1 MNMNPFLL
9 TDFYK
14 LTHILQYRKEL
25 RQLTSYLTPRGSR
38 LKGVDKVV
46 FFGLSAYVHSYIVEN
61 FRENFFR
68 RNFEYCECEIREV
81 LELGL
86 GYSDEMIDRTINA
99 FRALHELQYL
109 PVEIN
114 AVAEGTLVPMGVP
127 CLEIKS
133 TDPQFFWVGQ
143 ALEAS
148 LSAAIW
154 HPMVSAT
161 IAREYR
167 KIARGAFSATVE
179 NGIDERTAMCDF
191 SMRGQESN
199 ESAVNAS
206 VAWLTSMW
214 NSSTVAARKHIKD
227 VYGIAKSPV
236 NPVTKEHR
244 PQFTWGVRDKMK
256 NTIVRGLTST
266 EHSVMTSH
274 ACLDGGDEVPTFKY
288 LFDLYKDVSFAA
300 VCDSYDFWN
309 VLTNILPNNFMKE
322 IDERGKRGVFIGVR
336 HDSAEPVDALCGTVP
351 ILRANVVKRIP
362 KEMLEDGT
370 KLECMTLTFTEEEA
384 NNLWEQ
390 GFREGN
396 LVAVMCD
403 GEEYLVRIRAVE
415 HLRSIDET
423 VDKDCPMMWASGVL
437 QNRSRTWEEK
447 GMVETMY
454 EIFGGFVNSKGY
466 KVLNP
471 GIKAVYGDSI
481 TITRAKKIYAR
492 LAIKG
497 FAANNVSLGVGS
509 FSFQTLEN
517 EDGTLSP
524 FTRDTFSVAIKCTH
538 SKYITRE
545 WYDEGYEGDIMHCS
559 VEEAERHVFKDPK
572 DFSGKKSQKG
582 LCRIFFNED
591 GELTYEDELYEA
603 DLVGKNSALVP
614 YFKNGQEFKQNFETI
629 RETIDENL

>member
-1 MNMNPFLL
+1 MKMNPFLL

-14 LTHILQYRKEL
+14 LTHILQYRPEL
-25 RQLTSYLTPRGSR
+25 RELVSYLTPRGSR
-38 LKGVDKVV
+38 LKGVNKVV

-61 FRENFFR
+61 FRENFFT

-86 GYSDEMIDRTINA
+86 GYTDEMIDKTIEH
-99 FRALHELQYL
+99 FKALHDLQYL

-114 AVAEGTLVPMGVP
+114 AVPEGTLVPMGVP
-127 CLEIKS
+127 CVEIKS
-133 TDPQFFWVGQ
+133 TNPEFFWVGQ

-167 KIARGAFSATVE
+167 KIARGAFFATVE

-227 VYGIAKSPV
+227 VYGVEKSPV
-236 NPVTKEHR
+236 TPVTKQWKT
-244 PQFTWGVRDKMK
+244 QFTYGVRDKMK
-256 NTIVRGLTST
+256 DTIVRGLTST

-274 ACLDGGDEVPTFKY
+274 ACLDGGDEIPTFKY
-288 LFDLYKDVSFAA
+288 LFDLYKNVSFAA

-309 VLTNILPNNFMKE
+309 VLTNILPNNFMEE
-322 IDERGKRGVFIGVR
+322 INERGKRGVFIGVR

-351 ILRANVVKRIP
+351 ILHADAVKRIP
-362 KEMLEDGT
+362 KDMLEGGT

-415 HLRSIDET
+415 HLSGIDET
-423 VDKDCPMMWASGVL
+423 VDKDCPTMWASGVL

-447 GMVETMY
+447 GMVESMY
-454 EIFGGFVNSKGY
+454 ELFGGSVNSKGF

-481 TITRAKKIYAR
+481 TITRAKRIYKR
-492 LAIKG
+492 LEIKG
-497 FAANNVSLGVGS
+497 YAANNVSLGVGS
-509 FSFQTLEN
+509 FSFQALEN
-517 EDGTLSP
+517 EDGSLSP
-524 FTRDTFSVAIKCTH
+524 FTRDTFSIACKTTH
-538 SKYITRE
+538 SKYA
-545 WYDEGYEGDIMHCS
+545 DEYGTIC
-559 VEEAERHVFKDPK
+559 ERWVYKNPAN
-572 DFSGKKSQKG
+572 FSQKKSQRG
-582 LCRIFFNED
+582 FCRIFFDEN
-591 GELTYEDELYEA
+591 GNLTYEDELYERH
-603 DLVGKNSALVP
+603 LVGKNSALVP
-614 YFKNGQEFKQNFETI
+614 YFKDGKEYKQNFNAI

>member
-1 MNMNPFLL
+1 MNPFLL

-14 LTHILQYRKEL
+14 LTHILQYRPEL
-25 RQLTSYLTPRGSR
+25 RELTSYLTPRGSR
-38 LKGVDKVV
+38 IKGIDKVV
-46 FFGLSAYVHSYIVEN
+46 FFGLSAYVHSYVVKN
-61 FRENFFR
+61 FNDNFFN
-68 RNFEYCECEIREV
+68 RNFEYCKCEIREV

-86 GYSDEMIDRTINA
+86 GYSDDMIDKTIEH
-99 FRALHELQYL
+99 FKALHELGYL

-133 TDPQFFWVGQ
+133 TNPQFFWVGQ

-167 KIARGAFSATVE
+167 KIARGAFFATVE

-206 VAWLTSMW
+206 VAWLTCMW

-227 VYGIAKSPV
+227 VY
-236 NPVTKEHR
+236 TKLS
-244 PQFTWGVRDKMK
+244 TRDKMT
-256 NTIVRGLTST
+256 NGVIRGLTST

-274 ACLDGGDEVPTFKY
+274 ACLDGGDEIPTFKY
-288 LFDLYKDVSFAA
+288 LFDLYKNVSFAA

-309 VLTNILPNNFMKE
+309 VLTNILPNNFKDV
-322 IDERGKRGVFIGVR
+322 IDERGKRGLFIGVR

-351 ILRANVVKRIP
+351 VINENSNVK
-362 KEMLEDGT
+362 
-370 KLECMTLTFTEEEA
+370 
-384 NNLWEQ
+384 
-390 GFREGN
+390 
-396 LVAVMCD
+396 
-403 GEEYLVRIRAVE
+403 
-415 HLRSIDET
+415 IDELPDT
-423 VDKDCPMMWASGVL
+423 LIEGETMYCIKIPVDDAKRLNKTMSKDGIFDYNGQVYQIMHFYGERPLFNFHATDRDGRALKTWATDEKNNPIGWAIVRNL
-437 QNRSRTWEEK
+437 NRPRTWEEK

-454 EIFGGFVNSKGY
+454 EIFGGSVNSKGY

-481 TITRAKKIYAR
+481 TITRAKKIYER
-492 LAIKG
+492 LAAKG

-509 FSFQTLEN
+509 FSFQALEN

-538 SKYITRE
+538 SKYK
-545 WYDEGYEGDIMHCS
+545 DEYGTVC
-559 VEEAERHVFKDPK
+559 ERHVFKDPK

-603 DLVGKNSALVP
+603 DLVGKNSAFVP
-614 YFKNGQEFKQNFETI
+614 YFKDGKMTKYSFESI
-629 RETIDENL
+629 RKTIDEGLYHEFIQS

>member
-1 MNMNPFLL
+1 MNPFLL

-14 LTHILQYRKEL
+14 LTHILQYRPEL
-25 RQLTSYLTPRGSR
+25 RELTSYLTPRGSR

-46 FFGLSAYVHSYIVEN
+46 FFGLSAYVHSYVVEN
-61 FRENFFR
+61 FNKNFFN
-68 RNFEYCECEIREV
+68 RNFEDCASEIREV

-86 GYSDEMIDRTINA
+86 GYSDEMIDKTINA
-99 FRALHELQYL
+99 FHALHNCHYL
-109 PVEIN
+109 PVEIK

-127 CLEIKS
+127 CIEIKS

-214 NSSTVAARKHIKD
+214 NSSTVAARKHIQN
-227 VYGIAKSPV
+227 VYGKCDG
-236 NPVTKEHR
+236 N
-244 PQFTWGVRDKMK
+244 
-256 NTIVRGLTST
+256 VRGLTST

-274 ACLDGGDEVPTFKY
+274 ACLDGGDEIPTFKY
-288 LFDLYKDVSFAA
+288 LFNLYKNVSFAA
-300 VCDSYDFWN
+300 VCDSYDFWK

-351 ILRANVVKRIP
+351 AMNPNNVLGVKEVPSSMVDGDEKLFAISITIE
-362 KEMLEDGT
+362 EMERLN
-370 KLECMTLTFTEEEA
+370 KLGITDLVSIKQFSKWGCKYFNNGEVVFRL
-384 NNLWEQ
+384 NNLNGR
-390 GFREGN
+390 GFNRHVTDEGN
-396 LVAVMCD
+396 EIGWAVATC
-403 GEEYLVRIRAVE
+403 L
-415 HLRSIDET
+415 
-423 VDKDCPMMWASGVL
+423 
-437 QNRSRTWEEK
+437 NRPRTYEEK

-454 EIFGGFVNSKGY
+454 EIFGGSVNSKGY

-492 LAIKG
+492 LAAKG

-509 FSFQTLEN
+509 FSFQALEN

-545 WYDEGYEGDIMHCS
+545 WYDEGYEGDIWHCN

-603 DLVGKNSALVP
+603 DLVGKNSALVT
-614 YFKNGQEFKQNFETI
+614 YFKNGQEFKQNFESI

>member
-1 MNMNPFLL
+1 MFMNPFLL

-14 LTHILQYRKEL
+14 LTHILQYRPEL
-25 RQLTSYLTPRGSR
+25 RELTSYLTPRGSR

-46 FFGLSAYVHSYIVEN
+46 FFGLSAYVHSYVVEN
-61 FRENFFR
+61 FNKNFFNR
-68 RNFEYCECEIREV
+68 KFEDCECDIREV
-81 LELGL
+81 LQLGL

-99 FRALHELQYL
+99 FRALHQCHYL
-109 PVEIN
+109 PVEIK

-167 KIARGAFSATVE
+167 KIAREAFAKTVE

-214 NSSTVAARKHIKD
+214 NSSTVAARKHIQN
-227 VYGIAKSPV
+227 VYGKCDG
-236 NPVTKEHR
+236 N
-244 PQFTWGVRDKMK
+244 
-256 NTIVRGLTST
+256 VRGLTST

-274 ACLDGGDEVPTFKY
+274 ACLDGGDEYYTFKY
-288 LFDLYKDVSFAA
+288 LFNLYKNVSFAA

-309 VLTNILPNNFMKE
+309 VLTNILPNYFMYD
-322 IDERGKRGVFIGVR
+322 IDERGKRGLFIGVR
-336 HDSAEPVDALCGTVP
+336 HDSAEPVDALCGLP
-351 ILRANVVKRIP
+351 LI
-362 KEMLEDGT
+362 
-370 KLECMTLTFTEEEA
+370 TEEYYKKMVSWVEWDSS
-384 NNLWEQ
+384 LYKKY
-390 GFREGN
+390 F
-396 LVAVMCD
+396 VVCD
-403 GEEYLVRIRAVE
+403 NGTDYI
-415 HLRSIDET
+415 
-423 VDKDCPMMWASGVL
+423 ASWDAEK
-437 QNRSRTWEEK
+437 NAWTTESRPRTWEEK

-454 EIFGGFVNSKGY
+454 EIFGGTVNSKGF

-492 LAIKG
+492 LAAKG

-509 FSFQTLEN
+509 FSFQALEN

-524 FTRDTFSVAIKCTH
+524 FTRDTFSIACKTTH
-538 SKYITRE
+538 SKYIARQ
-545 WYDEGYEGDIMHCS
+545 WYDEGYEGDIWHCN
-559 VEEAERHVFKDPK
+559 VEEAERFVYKDPAN
-572 DFSGKKSQKG
+572 FSGKKSQKG

-603 DLVGKNSALVP
+603 DLVGKNSALVT
-614 YFKNGQEFKQNFETI
+614 YFKDGQEFKQNFETI

>member
-14 LTHILQYRKEL
+14 LTHILQYRTEL
-25 RQLTSYLTPRGSR
+25 RELTSYLTPRGSR
-38 LKGVDKVV
+38 LKGIDKVV
-46 FFGLSAYVHSYIVEN
+46 FFGLSAYVHSYVVDN
-61 FRENFFR
+61 FNKNFFN

-86 GYSDEMIDRTINA
+86 GYSDEMVNKTLVEIKS
-99 FRALHELQYL
+99 LHNLGYL
-109 PVEIN
+109 PVEIR

-133 TDPQFFWVGQ
+133 TNPQFFWVGQ

-167 KIARGAFSATVE
+167 KIARGAFFATVE

-227 VYGIAKSPV
+227 TYTNCS
-236 NPVTKEHR
+236 T
-244 PQFTWGVRDKMK
+244 RDKMT
-256 NTIVRGLTST
+256 NGIIRGLTST

-274 ACLDGGDEVPTFKY
+274 ACLDGGDEYHTFKY
-288 LFDLYKDVSFAA
+288 LFKLYKNVSFAA

-309 VLTNILPNNFMKE
+309 VLTNILPNYFMYD
-322 IDERGKRGVFIGVR
+322 IDERGKRGLFLGVR

-351 ILRANVVKRIP
+351 VIHEKDVLSFDELPDTMVEGSDNLYNIVIPDKIGSFLNEIVGKNNGLFEYKGIVYQIMALDNDRFFKQMNCDPYGGNKVLRWA
-362 KEMLEDGT
+362 
-370 KLECMTLTFTEEEA
+370 
-384 NNLWEQ
+384 
-390 GFREGN
+390 
-396 LVAVMCD
+396 
-403 GEEYLVRIRAVE
+403 LVR
-415 HLRSIDET
+415 SF
-423 VDKDCPMMWASGVL
+423 
-437 QNRSRTWEEK
+437 NRTRTYEEK

-454 EIFGGFVNSKGY
+454 EIFGGSVNSKGY

-481 TITRAKKIYAR
+481 TITRAKKIYER
-492 LAIKG
+492 LAANG

-509 FSFQTLEN
+509 FSFQALEN

-538 SKYITRE
+538 SKYKDDYGTV
-545 WYDEGYEGDIMHCS
+545 C
-559 VEEAERHVFKDPK
+559 ERHVFKDPK

-591 GELTYEDELYEA
+591 GELTYEDELYER
-603 DLVGKNSALVP
+603 DLVGKNSALVT
-614 YFKNGQEFKQNFETI
+614 YFKDGKEFKQNFEVI

>member
-1 MNMNPFLL
+1 MIGIDYRKSIMKMNPFLL

-14 LTHILQYRKEL
+14 LTHILQYRPEL
-25 RQLTSYLTPRGSR
+25 RELTSYLTPRGSR

-46 FFGLSAYVHSYIVEN
+46 FFGLSSYVHSYVVKN
-61 FRENFFR
+61 FNDNFF
-68 RNFEYCECEIREV
+68 NCPWDEIAVDIADV
-81 LELGL
+81 LKNGL
-86 GYSDEMIDRTINA
+86 GYSGHMITKTLINLH
-99 FRALHELQYL
+99 ALHDLHYL

-133 TDPQFFWVGQ
+133 TNPQFFWVGQ

-154 HPMVSAT
+154 HPMISAT

-167 KIARGAFSATVE
+167 KIAREAFAKTVE
-179 NGIDERTAMCDF
+179 NGIDERVAMCDF

-214 NSSTVAARKHIKD
+214 NSSTVAARKHIQN
-227 VYGIAKSPV
+227 VYGKCDG
-236 NPVTKEHR
+236 N
-244 PQFTWGVRDKMK
+244 
-256 NTIVRGLTST
+256 VRGLTST

-274 ACLDGGDEVPTFKY
+274 ACLDGGDEIPTFKY
-288 LFDLYKDVSFAA
+288 LFDLYKNVSFAA

-309 VLTNILPNNFMKE
+309 VLTNILPNNFMEE
-322 IDERGKRGVFIGVR
+322 INERGRRGVFIGVR

-351 ILRANVVKRIP
+351 VLDEKSVLSFEKFKVI
-362 KEMLEDGT
+362 GT
-370 KLECMTLTFTEEEA
+370 TQFY
-384 NNLWEQ
+384 
-390 GFREGN
+390 R
-396 LVAVMCD
+396 LV
-403 GEEYLVRIRAVE
+403 
-415 HLRSIDET
+415 IDET
-423 VDKDCPMMWASGVL
+423 CNVREGGKDRLIEYNNEVYYMEPFGDNDRYFSVDKVTPTGWTSYAIL
-437 QNRSRTWEEK
+437 KPLNRPRTWEEK

-454 EIFGGFVNSKGY
+454 EIFGGTANSKGY

-481 TITRAKKIYAR
+481 TITRAKKIYER
-492 LAIKG
+492 LAAKG

-509 FSFQTLEN
+509 FSFQALEN

-524 FTRDTFSVAIKCTH
+524 FTRDTASIAIKCTH
-538 SKYITRE
+538 SKYV
-545 WYDEGYEGDIMHCS
+545 DEYGTIC
-559 VEEAERHVFKDPK
+559 ERHVFKDPK
-572 DFSGKKSQKG
+572 NFSGKKSQKG

-591 GELTYEDELYEA
+591 GNLTYEDELYEK
-603 DLVGKNSALVP
+603 DLIGKNSALIP
-614 YFKNGQEFKQNFETI
+614 YFKDGQEFKQNFETI

>member
-1 MNMNPFLL
+1 MNPFLL

-14 LTHILQYRKEL
+14 LTHILQYRPEL
-25 RQLTSYLTPRGSR
+25 RELTSYLTPRGSR

-46 FFGLSAYVHSYIVEN
+46 FFGLSAYVHSYVVEN
-61 FRENFFR
+61 FNKNFFN
-68 RNFEYCECEIREV
+68 RNFEECASEIREV

-86 GYSDEMIDRTINA
+86 GYSDEMIDKTIHA
-99 FRALHELQYL
+99 FHALHNCHHL

-214 NSSTVAARKHIKD
+214 NSSTVAARKHIQN
-227 VYGIAKSPV
+227 VYGKCDG
-236 NPVTKEHR
+236 N
-244 PQFTWGVRDKMK
+244 
-256 NTIVRGLTST
+256 VRGLTST

-274 ACLDGGDEVPTFKY
+274 ACLDGGDEIPTFKY
-288 LFDLYKDVSFAA
+288 LFDLYKNISFAA

-351 ILRANVVKRIP
+351 VINEDSNVKINELPDTLIEGETMYCINIPADDAERLNKTMSKAGIFDYNGQVYQIMHFYGERPLFQFSARDTNGRILK
-362 KEMLEDGT
+362 
-370 KLECMTLTFTEEEA
+370 
-384 NNLWEQ
+384 
-390 GFREGN
+390 
-396 LVAVMCD
+396 
-403 GEEYLVRIRAVE
+403 
-415 HLRSIDET
+415 
-423 VDKDCPMMWASGVL
+423 MWATDEKNNPIGWAIVRNL
-437 QNRSRTWEEK
+437 NRTRTWEEK

-454 EIFGGFVNSKGY
+454 EIFGGSVNSKGY

-481 TITRAKKIYAR
+481 TITRAKKIYER
-492 LAIKG
+492 LATKG

-509 FSFQTLEN
+509 FSFQALEN

-545 WYDEGYEGDIMHCS
+545 WYDEGYEGDIWHCN

-582 LCRIFFNED
+582 LCRIFFNEN

-603 DLVGKNSALVP
+603 DLVGKNSALVT
-614 YFKNGQEFKQNFETI
+614 YFKNGKEFKQNFESI

>member
-14 LTHILQYRKEL
+14 LTHILQYRSEL
-25 RQLTSYLTPRGSR
+25 RELTSYLTPRGSR
-38 LKGVDKVV
+38 LKGLDKVV
-46 FFGLSAYVHSYIVEN
+46 FFGLSTYVHSYIVEN

-127 CLEIKS
+127 CVEIKS
-133 TDPQFFWVGQ
+133 TNPDFFWVGQ

-236 NPVTKEHR
+236 NPVTKEWR
-244 PQFTWGVRDKMK
+244 PQFTWGIRDKMK

-274 ACLDGGDEVPTFKY
+274 ACLDKGDEIPTFRY
-288 LFDLYKDVSFAA
+288 LFDLYKNVSFAA

-336 HDSAEPVDALCGTVP
+336 HDSAEPVDALCGTVYHINSES
-351 ILRANVVKRIP
+351 ILKMAQVP
-362 KEMLEDGT
+362 
-370 KLECMTLTFTEEEA
+370 EA
-384 NNLWEQ
+384 MIDCRDTAFYNIN
-390 GFREGN
+390 
-396 LVAVMCD
+396 
-403 GEEYLVRIRAVE
+403 I
-415 HLRSIDET
+415 SIDELERLQKLNVKDYISISNEDFDDEVFQICTMSGTFNKYTNNKGEKVAWAT
-423 VDKDCPMMWASGVL
+423 VERLYRK
-437 QNRSRTWEEK
+437 RSFEEK

-454 EIFGGFVNSKGY
+454 EIFGGTVNSKGY

-481 TITRAKKIYAR
+481 TVTRAKKIYER
-492 LAIKG
+492 LAAKG

-509 FSFQTLEN
+509 FSFQALEN
-517 EDGTLSP
+517 ENGTLSP
-524 FTRDTFSVAIKCTH
+524 FTRDTFSIACKTTH
-538 SKYITRE
+538 SKYI
-545 WYDEGYEGDIMHCS
+545 DEYGTVC
-559 VEEAERHVFKDPK
+559 ERWVYKSPK
-572 DFSGKKSQKG
+572 NFSQKKSQRG
-582 LCRIFFNED
+582 LCRIFFDKN
-591 GELTYEDELYEA
+591 GNLTYEDELYEK
-603 DLVGKNSALVP
+603 DLVGKNSALIP
-614 YFKNGQEFKQNFETI
+614 YFKDGKEFKQNFEEI
-629 RETIDENL
+629 RSTVTENL

>member
-1 MNMNPFLL
+1 MNPFLL

-14 LTHILQYRKEL
+14 LTHLLQYRPEL
-25 RQLTSYLTPRGSR
+25 RELVSYLTPRGSR
-38 LKGVDKVV
+38 LKGVNKVV

-86 GYSDEMIDRTINA
+86 GYTDEMIDKTIEH
-99 FRALHELQYL
+99 FKALHELQYL

-114 AVAEGTLVPMGVP
+114 AVPEGTLVPMGVP
-127 CLEIKS
+127 CVEIKS
-133 TDPQFFWVGQ
+133 TNPEFFWVGQ

-167 KIARGAFSATVE
+167 KIARGAFFATVE

-227 VYGIAKSPV
+227 VYTSSKSSV
-236 NPVTKEHR
+236 NPLTKEWRQHY
-244 PQFTWGVRDKMK
+244 TYGVRDKMK
-256 NTIVRGLTST
+256 ITIVRGLTST

-274 ACLDGGDEVPTFKY
+274 ACLDGGDEIPTFKY
-288 LFDLYKDVSFAA
+288 LFDLYKNVSFAA

-309 VLTNILPNNFMKE
+309 VLTNILPNNFMEE
-322 IDERGKRGVFIGVR
+322 ITERGKRGVFIGVR

-351 ILRANVVKRIP
+351 VIHEKDVLAFDELPDTMVEGSDNLHNIVIPDEIGSFLNKIVRKNNGLFEYKGIVYQIMALDNDRFFKRMNCGIY
-362 KEMLEDGT
+362 G
-370 KLECMTLTFTEEEA
+370 
-384 NNLWEQ
+384 
-390 GFREGN
+390 GN
-396 LVAVMCD
+396 KVLCWA
-403 GEEYLVRIRAVE
+403 LVR
-415 HLRSIDET
+415 SF
-423 VDKDCPMMWASGVL
+423 
-437 QNRSRTWEEK
+437 NRSRTWEEK

-454 EIFGGFVNSKGY
+454 EIFGGSVNSKGY

-481 TITRAKKIYAR
+481 TITRAKKIYER
-492 LAIKG
+492 LAAKG

-509 FSFQTLEN
+509 FSFQALEN

-524 FTRDTFSVAIKCTH
+524 FTRDTFSIAIKCTH
-538 SKYITRE
+538 SKYVDKYGTV
-545 WYDEGYEGDIMHCS
+545 H
-559 VEEAERHVFKDPK
+559 ERHVFKDPK
-572 DFSGKKSQKG
+572 NFSGKKSQKG
-582 LCRIFFNED
+582 LCRIFFDVD
-591 GELTYEDELYEA
+591 GNLTYEDELYERH
-603 DLVGKNSALVP
+603 LVGKDSALIP
-614 YFKNGQEFKQNFETI
+614 YFKDGKEYKQNFNAI

>member
-1 MNMNPFLL
+1 MNMNPWLL

-14 LTHILQYRKEL
+14 LTHILQYRPEL
-25 RQLTSYLTPRGSR
+25 RELTSYLTPRGSR

-46 FFGLSAYVHSYIVEN
+46 FFGLSAYVHSYVVEN
-61 FRENFFR
+61 FNKNFF
-68 RNFEYCECEIREV
+68 NCPWDEIAVDIADV
-81 LELGL
+81 LKNGL
-86 GYSDEMIDRTINA
+86 GYSGYMITKTLINLH
-99 FRALHELQYL
+99 ALHDLGYL
-109 PVEIN
+109 PVEIS

-133 TDPQFFWVGQ
+133 TNPQFFWVGQ

-167 KIARGAFSATVE
+167 KIAREAFTKTVE

-214 NSSTVAARKHIKD
+214 NSSTVAARKHIQN
-227 VYGIAKSPV
+227 VYGKCDG
-236 NPVTKEHR
+236 N
-244 PQFTWGVRDKMK
+244 
-256 NTIVRGLTST
+256 VRGLTST

-274 ACLDGGDEVPTFKY
+274 ACLDGGDEIPTFKY
-288 LFDLYKDVSFAA
+288 LFELYKNVSFAA
-300 VCDSYDFWN
+300 VSDSYDFWN
-309 VLTNILPNNFMKE
+309 VLTNILPNNFMEE
-322 IDERGKRGVFIGVR
+322 INERGKRGLFIGVR

-351 ILRANVVKRIP
+351 ILHADTVKRIP
-362 KEMLEDGT
+362 KDMLEDGT
-370 KLECMTLTFTEEEA
+370 KSKFECMTLTFTEEEA

-403 GEEYLVRIRAVE
+403 GEEYLVRICAVE
-415 HLRSIDET
+415 HLSGIDET
-423 VDKDCPMMWASGVL
+423 VDKDCPTMWAAGVL
-437 QNRSRTWEEK
+437 QNRSRTYEEK
-447 GMVETMY
+447 GMVESMY
-454 EIFGGFVNSKGY
+454 EIFGGNINSKGF

-481 TITRAKKIYAR
+481 TITRAKKIYKR

-509 FSFQTLEN
+509 FSFQALEN

-524 FTRDTFSVAIKCTH
+524 FTRDTFSIACKTTH
-538 SKYITRE
+538 SKYITKS
-545 WYDEGYEGDIMHCS
+545 WFDDGYEGDVWHEN
-559 VEEAERHVFKDPK
+559 VEEAERFIYKDPAN
-572 DFSGKKSQKG
+572 FSQKKSQRG
-582 LCRIFFNED
+582 LCRIFFDEN
-591 GELTYEDELYEA
+591 GNLTYKDELYEK
-603 DLVGKNSALVP
+603 DLIGKNSALIP
-614 YFKNGQEFKQNFETI
+614 YFKNGREFKQNFEEI
-629 RETIDENL
+629 RNTVTENL

>member
-1 MNMNPFLL
+1 MNPFLL

-14 LTHILQYRKEL
+14 LTHILQYRPEL
-25 RQLTSYLTPRGSR
+25 RELTSYLTPRGSR
-38 LKGVDKVV
+38 LKGVDRVV

-86 GYSDEMIDRTINA
+86 GYTDEMIDKTIEH
-99 FRALHELQYL
+99 FKALHKLQYL

-127 CLEIKS
+127 CVEIKS
-133 TDPQFFWVGQ
+133 TNPEFFWVGQ

-167 KIARGAFSATVE
+167 KIAREAFAKTVE
-179 NGIDERTAMCDF
+179 NGIDERVAMCDF

-214 NSSTVAARKHIKD
+214 NSSTVATRKHIQN
-227 VYGIAKSPV
+227 VYGKCDG
-236 NPVTKEHR
+236 N
-244 PQFTWGVRDKMK
+244 
-256 NTIVRGLTST
+256 VRGLTST

-274 ACLDGGDEVPTFKY
+274 TCLDGGDEYYTFKY
-288 LFDLYKDVSFAA
+288 LFNLYKNVSFAA

-309 VLTNILPNNFMKE
+309 VLTNILPNYFMYN
-322 IDERGKRGVFIGVR
+322 IDERGKRGLFIGVR

-351 ILRANVVKRIP
+351 VINKDNVLGVKEVPSSMVDGNEKLYAISITLEEMERIRSLNVCGKVAIGASDLVYQINTINGDGFLRHIT
-362 KEMLEDGT
+362 D
-370 KLECMTLTFTEEEA
+370 
-384 NNLWEQ
+384 
-390 GFREGN
+390 EGN
-396 LVAVMCD
+396 EIGWALATCLNRTRTY
-403 GEEYLVRIRAVE
+403 EE
-415 HLRSIDET
+415 
-423 VDKDCPMMWASGVL
+423 M
-437 QNRSRTWEEK
+437 

-454 EIFGGFVNSKGY
+454 EIFGGSVNSKGY

-481 TITRAKKIYAR
+481 TISRAKKIYER
-492 LAIKG
+492 LAAKG

-509 FSFQTLEN
+509 FSFQALEN
-517 EDGTLSP
+517 EDGSLSP
-524 FTRDTFSVAIKCTH
+524 FTRDSFAIAVKTTH
-538 SKYITRE
+538 SKYV
-545 WYDEGYEGDIMHCS
+545 DEHGTVC
-559 VEEAERHVFKDPK
+559 ERWVYKDPRGW
-572 DFSGKKSQKG
+572 SQKKSQRG
-582 LCRIFFNED
+582 LCRIFFDEN
-591 GELTYEDELYEA
+591 GNLAYEDELYEK
-603 DLVGKNSALVP
+603 DLIGKNSALIP
-614 YFKNGQEFKQNFETI
+614 YFKDGKEYKQNFDSI

>member
-1 MNMNPFLL
+1 MNPWLL
-9 TDFYK
+9 ADFYK
-14 LTHILQYRKEL
+14 FTHILQYRPEL
-25 RQLTSYLTPRGSR
+25 RELTSYLTPRGSR
-38 LKGVDKVV
+38 LKGVNKVV

-86 GYSDEMIDRTINA
+86 GYTDEMIDKTIEH
-99 FRALHELQYL
+99 FKALHELQYL

-114 AVAEGTLVPMGVP
+114 AVPEGTLVPMGVP
-127 CLEIKS
+127 CVEIKS
-133 TDPQFFWVGQ
+133 TNPEFFWVGQ

-227 VYGIAKSPV
+227 VYGIEKSPV
-236 NPVTKEHR
+236 TPFTKQWK
-244 PQFTWGVRDKMK
+244 PQYTYGVRDKMK
-256 NTIVRGLTST
+256 DTIVRGLTST

-274 ACLDGGDEVPTFKY
+274 ACLDGGYEYYTFKY
-288 LFDLYKDVSFAA
+288 LFDLYKNVSFAA

-309 VLTNILPNNFMKE
+309 VLTHILPNYFKDE

-351 ILRANVVKRIP
+351 VIHEKDVLAFDELPDTMVEGSDNLHHIVISDELGSLLNEIVRKNDGLFEYKGIVYQIMALDNDRFFKRMSHNIYGGNKFLRWA
-362 KEMLEDGT
+362 
-370 KLECMTLTFTEEEA
+370 
-384 NNLWEQ
+384 
-390 GFREGN
+390 
-396 LVAVMCD
+396 LV
-403 GEEYLVRIRAVE
+403 
-415 HLRSIDET
+415 S
-423 VDKDCPMMWASGVL
+423 SF
-437 QNRSRTWEEK
+437 NRSRTWEEK

-454 EIFGGFVNSKGY
+454 EIFGGTVNSKGF

-481 TITRAKKIYAR
+481 TITRAKKIYER
-492 LAIKG
+492 LEAKG

-509 FSFQTLEN
+509 FSFQALEN

-524 FTRDTFSVAIKCTH
+524 FTRDTFSIAIKCTH
-538 SKYITRE
+538 SKYV
-545 WYDEGYEGDIMHCS
+545 DEHGILR
-559 VEEAERHVFKDPK
+559 ERHVFKDPK
-572 DFSGKKSQKG
+572 NFSGKKSQKG

-591 GELTYEDELYEA
+591 GELTYEDELYERH
-603 DLVGKNSALVP
+603 LVGKNSALIP
-614 YFKNGQEFKQNFETI
+614 YFKDGKEYKQNFNVI

>member
-1 MNMNPFLL
+1 MGKNWYNELMNMNPSLL

-14 LTHILQYRKEL
+14 LTHILQYRPEL
-25 RQLTSYLTPRGSR
+25 RELTSYLTPRGSR

-46 FFGLSAYVHSYIVEN
+46 FFGLSAYVHSYVVKN
-61 FRENFFR
+61 FNDNFFNR
-68 RNFEYCECEIREV
+68 PWWDSCNEVKEV
-81 LELGL
+81 LKEGL
-86 GYSDEMIDRTINA
+86 GYSDGMIFKTLENLH
-99 FRALHELQYL
+99 ALHELGYL

-133 TDPQFFWVGQ
+133 TNHQFFWVGQ

-167 KIARGAFSATVE
+167 KIARGAFFATVE

-227 VYGIAKSPV
+227 VYGKCDG
-236 NPVTKEHR
+236 N
-244 PQFTWGVRDKMK
+244 
-256 NTIVRGLTST
+256 VRGLTST

-274 ACLDGGDEVPTFKY
+274 ACLDGGDEIPTFKY
-288 LFDLYKDVSFAA
+288 LFDLYKNVSFAA

-322 IDERGKRGVFIGVR
+322 INERGSRGVFIGVR
-336 HDSAEPVDALCGTVP
+336 HDSAEPVDALCGIP
-351 ILRANVVKRIP
+351 VVT
-362 KEMLEDGT
+362 EDYY
-370 KLECMTLTFTEEEA
+370 KKDVSWVDWDASLSKKYYVLPRNDDEPYIA
-384 NNLWEQ
+384 SW
-390 GFREGN
+390 
-396 LVAVMCD
+396 
-403 GEEYLVRIRAVE
+403 
-415 HLRSIDET
+415 DET
-423 VDKDCPMMWASGVL
+423 SAKWVTET
-437 QNRSRTWEEK
+437 RERTWEEK

-454 EIFGGFVNSKGY
+454 EIFGGSVNSKGY
-466 KVLNP
+466 MVLNP

-492 LAIKG
+492 LAAKG

-509 FSFQTLEN
+509 FSFQALEN

-538 SKYITRE
+538 SKYCDDYGTV
-545 WYDEGYEGDIMHCS
+545 C
-559 VEEAERHVFKDPK
+559 ERHVFKDPK

-582 LCRIFFNED
+582 LCRIFFNEE
-591 GELTYEDELYEA
+591 GELTYEDELYES
-603 DLVGKNSALVP
+603 DLVGKNSALVT
-614 YFKNGQEFKQNFETI
+614 YFRDGQEFKQNFETI

>member
-1 MNMNPFLL
+1 MNLNLNLNPFLL

-14 LTHILQYRKEL
+14 LTHILQYRPEL
-25 RQLTSYLTPRGSR
+25 RELTSYLTPRGSR
-38 LKGVDKVV
+38 LKGIDKVV
-46 FFGLSAYVHSYIVEN
+46 FFGLSAYVHSYVVKN
-61 FRENFFR
+61 FNDNFFNR
-68 RNFEYCECEIREV
+68 PWDEIADEIYDV
-81 LELGL
+81 LKNGL
-86 GYSDEMIDRTINA
+86 GYSDDMIGKTCKAIWS
-99 FRALHELQYL
+99 LHELQYL

-127 CLEIKS
+127 CIEIKS
-133 TDPQFFWVGQ
+133 TNPEFFWVGQ

-227 VYGIAKSPV
+227 VYGKCDG
-236 NPVTKEHR
+236 N
-244 PQFTWGVRDKMK
+244 
-256 NTIVRGLTST
+256 VRGLTST

-274 ACLDGGDEVPTFKY
+274 ACLDGGDEIPTFKY
-288 LFDLYKDVSFAA
+288 LFDLYKNVSFAA

-336 HDSAEPVDALCGTVP
+336 HDSAEPVDALCGTIP
-351 ILRANVVKRIP
+351 AMNPNNVLGVKELP
-362 KEMLEDGT
+362 SEMVDGDE
-370 KLECMTLTFTEEEA
+370 KLFAISITIEEMERLNKLGITDLVA
-384 NNLWEQ
+384 INQFSKWGCKYFHNGEVVFRLNNLNGR
-390 GFREGN
+390 GFNRHVTDDGDEIGWA
-396 LVAVMCD
+396 VATC
-403 GEEYLVRIRAVE
+403 L
-415 HLRSIDET
+415 
-423 VDKDCPMMWASGVL
+423 
-437 QNRSRTWEEK
+437 NRPRTWEEK

-454 EIFGGFVNSKGY
+454 EIFGGSVNSNGY

-481 TITRAKKIYAR
+481 TITRAKKIYER
-492 LAIKG
+492 LAAKG

-509 FSFQTLEN
+509 FSFQALEN

-524 FTRDTFSVAIKCTH
+524 FTRDTFSVAVKNCH
-538 SKYITRE
+538 SKYK
-545 WYDEGYEGDIMHCS
+545 DEYGTVC
-559 VEEAERHVFKDPK
+559 ERHVYKSPK
-572 DFSGKKSQKG
+572 NFSGKRSQKG
-582 LCRIFFNED
+582 LCRVFFNED

-603 DLVGKNSALVP
+603 DLVGKNSALIT
-614 YFKNGQEFKQNFETI
+614 YFKNGQEFKQNFESI
-629 RETIDENL
+629 RETIDETL

>member
-14 LTHILQYRKEL
+14 LTHILQYRPEL
-25 RQLTSYLTPRGSR
+25 RELTSYLTPRGSR

-46 FFGLSAYVHSYIVEN
+46 FFGLSAYVHSYVVEN
-61 FRENFFR
+61 FNDNFFNR
-68 RNFEYCECEIREV
+68 PWWDSCNEVKEV
-81 LELGL
+81 LKEGL
-86 GYSDEMIDRTINA
+86 GYSDGMIFKTLDNLH
-99 FRALHELQYL
+99 ALHELGYL

-114 AVAEGTLVPMGVP
+114 AVPEGTLVPMGVP

-133 TDPQFFWVGQ
+133 TNPQFFWVGQ

-167 KIARGAFSATVE
+167 KIARGAFFATVE

-227 VYGIAKSPV
+227 VY
-236 NPVTKEHR
+236 TKLS
-244 PQFTWGVRDKMK
+244 TRDKMS
-256 NTIVRGLTST
+256 NSIIRGLTST

-274 ACLDGGDEVPTFKY
+274 ACLDGGDEIPTFKY

-351 ILRANVVKRIP
+351 ILHADAVKRIP
-362 KEMLEDGT
+362 KEMLADGT
-370 KLECMTLTFTEEEA
+370 KIECITLMFTEEEA

-415 HLRSIDET
+415 HLHSIDET
-423 VDKDCPMMWASGVL
+423 VDKDCPTMWAAGVL
-437 QNRSRTWEEK
+437 QNRPRTWEEK

-454 EIFGGFVNSKGY
+454 EIFGGTVNSKGY

-481 TITRAKKIYAR
+481 TITRAKKIYKR
-492 LAIKG
+492 LEAKG

-509 FSFQTLEN
+509 FSFQALEN

-538 SKYITRE
+538 SKYCDDYGTV
-545 WYDEGYEGDIMHCS
+545 C
-559 VEEAERHVFKDPK
+559 ERHVFKDPK

-603 DLVGKNSALVP
+603 DLVGKNSALVT
-614 YFKNGQEFKQNFETI
+614 YFKDGQEFKQNFESI

>member
-14 LTHILQYRKEL
+14 LTHILQYRPEL
-25 RQLTSYLTPRGSR
+25 RELTSYLTPRGSR
-38 LKGVDKVV
+38 LKGIDKVV
-46 FFGLSAYVHSYIVEN
+46 FFGLSAYVHSYVVEN
-61 FRENFFR
+61 FNDNFFN
-68 RNFEYCECEIREV
+68 RNFEDCEHEIREV
-81 LELGL
+81 LNLGL
-86 GYSDEMIDRTINA
+86 GYTDEMIDKTIGH
-99 FRALHELQYL
+99 FKALHGLGYL

-167 KIARGAFSATVE
+167 KIAREAFVKTVE

-214 NSSTVAARKHIKD
+214 NSSTVAARKHIQN
-227 VYGIAKSPV
+227 VYGKCDG
-236 NPVTKEHR
+236 N
-244 PQFTWGVRDKMK
+244 
-256 NTIVRGLTST
+256 VRGLTST

-274 ACLDGGDEVPTFKY
+274 ACLDGGDEFFTFQY
-288 LFDLYKDVSFAA
+288 LFNLYWNVSFAA

-309 VLTNILPNNFMKE
+309 VLTNILPNYFMHE
-322 IDERGKRGVFIGVR
+322 IDARGKRGVFIGVR
-336 HDSAEPVDALCGTVP
+336 HDSAEPVDAICGTVP
-351 ILRANVVKRIP
+351 VLHANAVKHIP
-362 KEMLEDGT
+362 KDMLEDGT
-370 KLECMTLTFTEEEA
+370 KSKFECMTLMFSEEEA

-390 GFREGN
+390 GFREGD

-403 GEEYLVRIRAVE
+403 GIEYLVRIRAVE
-415 HLRSIDET
+415 HLHSIDET
-423 VDKDCPMMWASGVL
+423 VDKNCPMMWAAGVL

-454 EIFGGFVNSKGY
+454 ELFGGTVNSKGF

-481 TITRAKKIYAR
+481 TITRAKKIYNR

-509 FSFQTLEN
+509 FSFQSLEN

-538 SKYITRE
+538 SKYIARE

-572 DFSGKKSQKG
+572 NFSGKKSQKG

-591 GELTYEDELYEA
+591 GELTYEDELYEK
-603 DLVGKNSALVP
+603 DLVGKDSALIT
-614 YFKNGQEFKQNFETI
+614 YFKNGQEFKQNFESI
-629 RETIDENL
+629 RETIDETL

>member
-1 MNMNPFLL
+1 MNPFLL

-14 LTHILQYRKEL
+14 LTHILQYRPEL
-25 RQLTSYLTPRGSR
+25 RELTSYLTPRGSR
-38 LKGVDKVV
+38 LKGINKVV

-127 CLEIKS
+127 CVEIKS
-133 TDPQFFWVGQ
+133 TNPQFFWVGQ

-167 KIARGAFSATVE
+167 KIARGAFFATVE

-227 VYGIAKSPV
+227 VYGISKYS
-236 NPVTKEHR
+236 VTPFTKQWK
-244 PQFTWGVRDKMK
+244 PQYTYGVRDKMK

-274 ACLDGGDEVPTFKY
+274 ACLDGGDEIPTFKY
-288 LFDLYKDVSFAA
+288 LFDLYKNVSFAA

-351 ILRANVVKRIP
+351 ILRANSVKRIP
-362 KEMLEDGT
+362 KEMLVDWT

-415 HLRSIDET
+415 HLHSIDDT
-423 VDKDCPMMWASGVL
+423 VDKDCPTMWASGVL
-437 QNRSRTWEEK
+437 QNRPRTWEEK

-454 EIFGGFVNSKGY
+454 EIFGGSVNSKGY
-466 KVLNP
+466 MVLNP

-492 LAIKG
+492 LAAKG

-509 FSFQTLEN
+509 FSFQALEN

-524 FTRDTFSVAIKCTH
+524 FTRDTFSVAVKCCH
-538 SKYITRE
+538 SKYC
-545 WYDEGYEGDIMHCS
+545 DEYGTVC
-559 VEEAERHVFKDPK
+559 ERHVFKDPK
-572 DFSGKKSQKG
+572 NFSGKKSQKG
-582 LCRIFFNED
+582 LCRIFFNEN

-603 DLVGKNSALVP
+603 DLVGKNSALVT
-614 YFKNGQEFKQNFETI
+614 YFKDGKEFKQNFETI

>member
-1 MNMNPFLL
+1 MNPFLL

-25 RQLTSYLTPRGSR
+25 RELTSYLTPRGSR
-38 LKGVDKVV
+38 LPNIDHVV
-46 FFGLSAYVHSYIVEN
+46 MFGLQMYVKDYVVDN
-61 FRENFFR
+61 FNKNFFQ

-86 GYSDEMIDRTINA
+86 GYDEELIEPTIH
-99 FRALHELQYL
+99 ALHSLHDLGYL

-114 AVAEGTLVPMGVP
+114 AVPEGTLVPMGVP
-127 CLEIKS
+127 CIEIKS
-133 TDPQFFWVGQ
+133 TNPQFFWVGQ

-167 KIARGAFSATVE
+167 KIARDAKNATVE
-179 NGIDERTAMCDF
+179 NGIDERTFMCDF

-214 NSSTVAARKHIKD
+214 NSSTVAARKCIKD
-227 VYGIAKSPV
+227 TYTNCS
-236 NPVTKEHR
+236 T
-244 PQFTWGVRDKMK
+244 RDKMT
-256 NTIVRGLTST
+256 NGIIRGLTST

-274 ACLDGGDEVPTFKY
+274 ACLDGGDEYHTFKY
-288 LFDLYKDVSFAA
+288 LFKLYKNVSFAA

-309 VLTNILPNNFMKE
+309 VLTNILPNYFMYD

-351 ILRANVVKRIP
+351 VINKDNVLGI
-362 KEMLEDGT
+362 KEVPSNMVDGNE
-370 KLECMTLTFTEEEA
+370 KLYAISITIEEME
-384 NNLWEQ
+384 
-390 GFREGN
+390 
-396 LVAVMCD
+396 
-403 GEEYLVRIRAVE
+403 RIRSLNVCGKVAIGASDLVYQINTINGDGFLRHITDDGNEIGWAVATC
-415 HLRSIDET
+415 L
-423 VDKDCPMMWASGVL
+423 
-437 QNRSRTWEEK
+437 NRTRTYEEK

-454 EIFGGFVNSKGY
+454 EIFGGSVNSKGY

-481 TITRAKKIYAR
+481 TITRAKKIYER
-492 LAIKG
+492 LATKG

-509 FSFQTLEN
+509 FSFQALET
-517 EDGTLSP
+517 EDGRLLP
-524 FTRDTFSVAIKCTH
+524 YTRDTFSVAIKCTH
-538 SKYITRE
+538 SKYC
-545 WYDEGYEGDIMHCS
+545 DEYGTVC
-559 VEEAERHVFKDPK
+559 ERHVFKDPK
-572 DFSGKKSQKG
+572 NFSGKRSQKG
-582 LCRIFFNED
+582 LCRIFFNEN

-603 DLVGKNSALVP
+603 DLVGKNSALIP
-614 YFKNGQEFKQNFETI
+614 YFKDGQEFKQNFESI

>member
-1 MNMNPFLL
+1 MNPFLL

-14 LTHILQYRKEL
+14 LTHILQYRPEL
-25 RQLTSYLTPRGSR
+25 RELTSYLTPRGSR

-46 FFGLSAYVHSYIVEN
+46 FFGLSAYVHSYVVEN
-61 FRENFFR
+61 FNKNFFN
-68 RNFEYCECEIREV
+68 RNFEDCASEIREV

-86 GYSDEMIDRTINA
+86 GYSGEMIDKTINA
-99 FRALHELQYL
+99 FHALHNCHYL
-109 PVEIN
+109 PVEIK

-167 KIARGAFSATVE
+167 KIARGAFFATVE

-214 NSSTVAARKHIKD
+214 NSSTVAARKHIQN
-227 VYGIAKSPV
+227 VYGKCDG
-236 NPVTKEHR
+236 N
-244 PQFTWGVRDKMK
+244 
-256 NTIVRGLTST
+256 VRGLTST

-274 ACLDGGDEVPTFKY
+274 ACLDGGDEIPTFKY

-309 VLTNILPNNFMKE
+309 VLTNILPNNFKE
-322 IDERGKRGVFIGVR
+322 VIDERGKRGVFIGVR

-351 ILRANVVKRIP
+351 VINEDSNVKINELPDTLIEGETMFCINIPVDDANRLNKTMS
-362 KEMLEDGT
+362 KDGIFDYNGQVYQIMHFYGERPLFQFSARDAEGRLLKT
-370 KLECMTLTFTEEEA
+370 WATDEK
-384 NNLWEQ
+384 NNPIGWAIV
-390 GFREGN
+390 RN
-396 LVAVMCD
+396 L
-403 GEEYLVRIRAVE
+403 
-415 HLRSIDET
+415 
-423 VDKDCPMMWASGVL
+423 
-437 QNRSRTWEEK
+437 NRPRTWEEK

-454 EIFGGFVNSKGY
+454 EIFGGSVNSKGF

-481 TITRAKKIYAR
+481 TITRAKKIYKR
-492 LAIKG
+492 LAAKG

-509 FSFQTLEN
+509 FSFQALEN

-524 FTRDTFSVAIKCTH
+524 FTRDTFSVAVKNCH
-538 SKYITRE
+538 SKYC
-545 WYDEGYEGDIMHCS
+545 DEYGTVC
-559 VEEAERHVFKDPK
+559 ERHVFKDPK
-572 DFSGKKSQKG
+572 NFSGKRSQKG
-582 LCRIFFNED
+582 LCRVFFNED

-603 DLVGKNSALVP
+603 DLVGKNSALVT
-614 YFKNGQEFKQNFETI
+614 YFKNGQEFKQNFESI

>member
-1 MNMNPFLL
+1 MFLNPWLL

-14 LTHILQYRKEL
+14 LTHILQYRPEL
-25 RQLTSYLTPRGSR
+25 RELTSYLTPRGSR
-38 LKGVDKVV
+38 LKNINKVV
-46 FFGLSAYVHSYIVEN
+46 MFGLSAYVHSYVVEN
-61 FRENFFR
+61 FNKNFFNR
-68 RNFEYCECEIREV
+68 PWWDTCNEVKEV
-81 LELGL
+81 LKEGL
-86 GYSDEMIDRTINA
+86 GYSDEMIFKTLENLH
-99 FRALHELQYL
+99 ALHELGYL

-127 CLEIKS
+127 CVEIKS
-133 TDPQFFWVGQ
+133 TNPQFFWVGQ

-154 HPMVSAT
+154 HPMISAT

-167 KIARGAFSATVE
+167 KIAREAFVKTVE
-179 NGIDERTAMCDF
+179 NGVDERTAMCDF

-214 NSSTVAARKHIKD
+214 NSSTVAARKHIQN
-227 VYGIAKSPV
+227 VYGKCEG
-236 NPVTKEHR
+236 N
-244 PQFTWGVRDKMK
+244 
-256 NTIVRGLTST
+256 VRGLTST

-274 ACLDGGDEVPTFKY
+274 ACLDDGYEYYTFKY
-288 LFDLYKDVSFAA
+288 LFNLYKNVSFAA

-309 VLTNILPNNFMKE
+309 VLTHILPKYFKNE

-336 HDSAEPVDALCGTVP
+336 HDSAEPVDALCGSVP
-351 ILRANVVKRIP
+351 ILHADSVKRIP
-362 KEMLEDGT
+362 KDMLEDGT
-370 KLECMTLTFTEEEA
+370 KLECMTLMFTEEEA

-396 LVAVMCD
+396 LVAVKCD

-415 HLRSIDET
+415 HLRSIDVT
-423 VDKDCPMMWASGVL
+423 VDKDCPTMWASGVL

-454 EIFGGFVNSKGY
+454 EIFGGSVNSKGF

-481 TITRAKKIYAR
+481 TITRAKKIYKR
-492 LAIKG
+492 LEIKG

-509 FSFQTLEN
+509 FSFQALEN
-517 EDGTLSP
+517 EDGSLSP
-524 FTRDTFSVAIKCTH
+524 FTRDTASIAIKCTH
-538 SKYITRE
+538 SKYV
-545 WYDEGYEGDIMHCS
+545 DEYGTVC
-559 VEEAERHVFKDPK
+559 ERHVFKDPK
-572 DFSGKKSQKG
+572 NFSGKKSQKG

-591 GELTYEDELYEA
+591 GELTYEDELYEK
-603 DLVGKNSALVP
+603 DLVGKNSALIP
-614 YFKNGQEFKQNFETI
+614 YFKDGQEFKQNFEII

>member
-1 MNMNPFLL
+1 MGKNWYNELMNMNPFLL

-14 LTHILQYRKEL
+14 LTHILQYRPEL
-25 RQLTSYLTPRGSR
+25 RELTSYLTPRGSR

-46 FFGLSAYVHSYIVEN
+46 FFGLSAYVHSYVVKN
-61 FRENFFR
+61 FNDNFFNR
-68 RNFEYCECEIREV
+68 PWWESCNEVKEV
-81 LELGL
+81 LKEGL
-86 GYSDEMIDRTINA
+86 GYSDEMISKTLDNIH
-99 FRALHELQYL
+99 ALHELGYL

-133 TDPQFFWVGQ
+133 TNPQFFWVGQ

-274 ACLDGGDEVPTFKY
+274 ACLDGGDEIPTFKY

-309 VLTNILPNNFMKE
+309 VLTNILPNYFMYD
-322 IDERGKRGVFIGVR
+322 IDERGKRGLFIGVR

-351 ILRANVVKRIP
+351 VINKDNVLGVNEVP
-362 KEMLEDGT
+362 SSMVDGNE
-370 KLECMTLTFTEEEA
+370 KLYA
-384 NNLWEQ
+384 
-390 GFREGN
+390 
-396 LVAVMCD
+396 
-403 GEEYLVRIRAVE
+403 I
-415 HLRSIDET
+415 
-423 VDKDCPMMWASGVL
+423 
-437 QNRSRTWEEK
+437 
-447 GMVETMY
+447 
-454 EIFGGFVNSKGY
+454 
-466 KVLNP
+466 
-471 GIKAVYGDSI
+471 SI
-481 TITRAKKIYAR
+481 TIRSY
-492 LAIKG
+492 
-497 FAANNVSLGVGS
+497 
-509 FSFQTLEN
+509 
-517 EDGTLSP
+517 
-524 FTRDTFSVAIKCTH
+524 
-538 SKYITRE
+538 
-545 WYDEGYEGDIMHCS
+545 
-559 VEEAERHVFKDPK
+559 
-572 DFSGKKSQKG
+572 
-582 LCRIFFNED
+582 
-591 GELTYEDELYEA
+591 
-603 DLVGKNSALVP
+603 
-614 YFKNGQEFKQNFETI
+614 
-629 RETIDENL
+629 

>member
-1 MNMNPFLL
+1 MFLNPWLL

-14 LTHILQYRKEL
+14 LTHILQYRPEL
-25 RQLTSYLTPRGSR
+25 RELTSYLTPRGSR

-46 FFGLSAYVHSYIVEN
+46 FFGLSAYVHSYVVKN
-61 FRENFFR
+61 FNDNFF
-68 RNFEYCECEIREV
+68 NCPWDEIAVDIADV
-81 LELGL
+81 LKNGL
-86 GYSDEMIDRTINA
+86 GYSGHMITKTLIN
-99 FRALHELQYL
+99 LHTLHDLGYL

-114 AVAEGTLVPMGVP
+114 AVPEGTLVPMGVP
-127 CLEIKS
+127 CVEIKS
-133 TDPQFFWVGQ
+133 TNPQFFWVGQ

-214 NSSTVAARKHIKD
+214 NSSTVAARKHIQN
-227 VYGIAKSPV
+227 VYGKCEG
-236 NPVTKEHR
+236 N
-244 PQFTWGVRDKMK
+244 
-256 NTIVRGLTST
+256 VRGLTST

-274 ACLDGGDEVPTFKY
+274 ACLDKGDEIPTFKY
-288 LFDLYKDVSFAA
+288 LFELYKNVSFAA
-300 VCDSYDFWN
+300 VSDSYDFWN
-309 VLTNILPNNFMKE
+309 VLTNILPNNFMEE
-322 IDERGKRGVFIGVR
+322 INERGKRGVFIGVR

-351 ILRANVVKRIP
+351 ILHADSVKRIP

-370 KLECMTLTFTEEEA
+370 KFECMTLMFTEEEA

-396 LVAVMCD
+396 LVAVLCD

-415 HLRSIDET
+415 HLHGIDET
-423 VDKDCPMMWASGVL
+423 VDKDCPTMWASGVL

-454 EIFGGFVNSKGY
+454 ELFGGNVNSKGF

-481 TITRAKKIYAR
+481 TITRAKKIYKR

-509 FSFQTLEN
+509 FSFQALEN

-524 FTRDTFSVAIKCTH
+524 FTRDTFSICVKCSH
-538 SKYITRE
+538 SKY
-545 WYDEGYEGDIMHCS
+545 YDENGEIQEKFVY
-559 VEEAERHVFKDPK
+559 KDPK
-572 DFSGKKSQKG
+572 SWSSKKSTRG
-582 LCRIFFNED
+582 LCQIYFDEK
-591 GELTYEDELYEA
+591 GELIYKDEKYEK
-603 DLVGKNSALVP
+603 DLIGKNSALIP
-614 YFKNGQEFKQNFETI
+614 YFKDGKEYKQNFEEV
-629 RETIDENL
+629 RRTIDENL

>member
-1 MNMNPFLL
+1 MNPFLL

-14 LTHILQYRKEL
+14 LTHILQYRPEL
-25 RQLTSYLTPRGSR
+25 RELTSYLTPRGSR

-46 FFGLSAYVHSYIVEN
+46 FFGLSAYVHSYVVEN
-61 FRENFFR
+61 FNKNFFN
-68 RNFEYCECEIREV
+68 RNFEDCASEIREV

-86 GYSDEMIDRTINA
+86 GYSDEMIDKTINA
-99 FRALHELQYL
+99 FHALHNCHYL
-109 PVEIN
+109 PVEIK

-127 CLEIKS
+127 CIEIKS

-214 NSSTVAARKHIKD
+214 NSSTVAARKHIQN
-227 VYGIAKSPV
+227 VYGKCDG
-236 NPVTKEHR
+236 N
-244 PQFTWGVRDKMK
+244 
-256 NTIVRGLTST
+256 VRGLTST

-288 LFDLYKDVSFAA
+288 LFDLYKNVSFAA

-351 ILRANVVKRIP
+351 VINENSNVKINELPDTLIEGEKMYCINIPVDDARRLNKTMSKDGIFDYNGQVFQIMHFYGDRPLFQFSARDAAGRALKTWATD
-362 KEMLEDGT
+362 E
-370 KLECMTLTFTEEEA
+370 
-384 NNLWEQ
+384 NNNAIGWAIV
-390 GFREGN
+390 RN
-396 LVAVMCD
+396 L
-403 GEEYLVRIRAVE
+403 
-415 HLRSIDET
+415 
-423 VDKDCPMMWASGVL
+423 
-437 QNRSRTWEEK
+437 NRPRTWEEK

-454 EIFGGFVNSKGY
+454 EIFGGTINSKGY

-481 TITRAKKIYAR
+481 TITRAKKIYER
-492 LAIKG
+492 LAAKG

-509 FSFQTLEN
+509 FSFQALEN

-538 SKYITRE
+538 SKYCDDYGTV
-545 WYDEGYEGDIMHCS
+545 C
-559 VEEAERHVFKDPK
+559 ERHVFKDPK
-572 DFSGKKSQKG
+572 NFSGKRSQKG
-582 LCRIFFNED
+582 LCRVFFNED

-603 DLVGKNSALVP
+603 DLVGKNSALVT
-614 YFKNGQEFKQNFETI
+614 YFKNGQEFKQNFESI

>member
-1 MNMNPFLL
+1 MNVNPFLL

-14 LTHILQYRKEL
+14 LTHILQYRPEL
-25 RQLTSYLTPRGSR
+25 RELTSYLTPRGSR
-38 LKGVDKVV
+38 LKDIDKVV
-46 FFGLSAYVHSYIVEN
+46 FFGLSAYVHSYVVEN
-61 FRENFFR
+61 FNDNFFNR
-68 RNFEYCECEIREV
+68 PWWDSCNEVKEV
-81 LELGL
+81 LKEGL
-86 GYSDEMIDRTINA
+86 GYSDGMIFKTLDNLH
-99 FRALHELQYL
+99 ALHELGYL

-133 TDPQFFWVGQ
+133 TNPQFFWVGQ

-167 KIARGAFSATVE
+167 KIARGAFFATVE

-214 NSSTVAARKHIKD
+214 NSSTVAARKHIQN
-227 VYGIAKSPV
+227 VYGKCDG
-236 NPVTKEHR
+236 N
-244 PQFTWGVRDKMK
+244 
-256 NTIVRGLTST
+256 VRGLTST

-274 ACLDGGDEVPTFKY
+274 ACLDGGDEIPTFKY

-309 VLTNILPNNFMKE
+309 VLTNILPNNFMQE

-336 HDSAEPVDALCGTVP
+336 HDSAEPVDALCGLPLITEDYYNKMVSWVEWDSS
-351 ILRANVVKRIP
+351 LYKNYFVVCD
-362 KEMLEDGT
+362 DGT
-370 KLECMTLTFTEEEA
+370 DFIASWDDEKNTWITES
-384 NNLWEQ
+384 
-390 GFREGN
+390 R
-396 LVAVMCD
+396 
-403 GEEYLVRIRAVE
+403 
-415 HLRSIDET
+415 
-423 VDKDCPMMWASGVL
+423 P
-437 QNRSRTWEEK
+437 RTWEEK

-454 EIFGGFVNSKGY
+454 EIFGGSVNSKGY

-481 TITRAKKIYAR
+481 TITRAKRIYKR

-509 FSFQTLEN
+509 FSFQALEN

-524 FTRDTFSVAIKCTH
+524 FTRDTFSVAVKNCH
-538 SKYITRE
+538 SKYC
-545 WYDEGYEGDIMHCS
+545 DEYGTIC
-559 VEEAERHVFKDPK
+559 ERHVFKDPK
-572 DFSGKKSQKG
+572 GFSQKRSQVG
-582 LCRIFFNED
+582 LCRVFFDKN
-591 GELTYEDELYEA
+591 GNLTYEDGLYEK
-603 DLVGKNSALVP
+603 DLIGKNSAFVL
-614 YFKNGQEFKQNFETI
+614 YFKDGQEFKQNFESI

>member
-14 LTHILQYRKEL
+14 LTHILQYRPEL
-25 RQLTSYLTPRGSR
+25 RELTSYLTPRGSR

-127 CLEIKS
+127 CIEIKS
-133 TDPQFFWVGQ
+133 TNPQFFWVGQ

-236 NPVTKEHR
+236 NPVTKEWR
-244 PQFTWGVRDKMK
+244 PQFTWGIRDKMK

-274 ACLDGGDEVPTFKY
+274 ACLDGGDEIPTFKY
-288 LFDLYKDVSFAA
+288 LFDLYKNVSFAA

-309 VLTNILPNNFMKE
+309 VLTNILPNNFRQE
-322 IDERGKRGVFIGVR
+322 IDERGKRGIFIGVR

-351 ILRANVVKRIP
+351 AMNPNNVLGVKELP
-362 KEMLEDGT
+362 SEMVDGDE
-370 KLECMTLTFTEEEA
+370 KLFAISITIEEMERLNKLGA
-384 NNLWEQ
+384 TDLVAIKQFSKWGCKYFNNGEVVFSLNNLNGR
-390 GFREGN
+390 GFNRHVTDGGDEIGWA
-396 LVAVMCD
+396 VATC
-403 GEEYLVRIRAVE
+403 L
-415 HLRSIDET
+415 
-423 VDKDCPMMWASGVL
+423 
-437 QNRSRTWEEK
+437 NRPRTWEEK

-454 EIFGGFVNSKGY
+454 EIFGGTVNSKGY

-492 LAIKG
+492 LAAKG

-509 FSFQTLEN
+509 FSFQGLEN
-517 EDGTLSP
+517 EDGTISLFS
-524 FTRDTFSVAIKCTH
+524 RDTFSVAIKATH
-538 SKYITRE
+538 SKYIDNYGTV
-545 WYDEGYEGDIMHCS
+545 C
-559 VEEAERHVFKDPK
+559 ERWVYKSPK
-572 DFSGKKSQKG
+572 NFSQKKSQKG

-591 GELTYEDELYEA
+591 GELTYEDELYER
-603 DLVGKNSALVP
+603 DLVGKNSALVT
-614 YFKNGQEFKQNFETI
+614 YFKDGKEFKQNFESI
-629 RETIDENL
+629 REIIDENL

>member
-1 MNMNPFLL
+1 MNPFLL

-14 LTHILQYRKEL
+14 LTHILQYRPEL
-25 RQLTSYLTPRGSR
+25 RELTSYLTPRGSR

-46 FFGLSAYVHSYIVEN
+46 FFGLSAYVHSYVVKN
-61 FRENFFR
+61 FNDNFFN

-99 FRALHELQYL
+99 FRALHELGYL

-114 AVAEGTLVPMGVP
+114 AVPEGTLVPMGVP
-127 CLEIKS
+127 CIEIKS
-133 TDPQFFWVGQ
+133 TNPQFFWVGQ

-167 KIARGAFSATVE
+167 KIARGAFFATVE

-227 VYGIAKSPV
+227 VY
-236 NPVTKEHR
+236 TKLS
-244 PQFTWGVRDKMK
+244 TRDKMS
-256 NTIVRGLTST
+256 NSIIRGLTST

-274 ACLDGGDEVPTFKY
+274 ACLDGGDEIPTFKY
-288 LFDLYKDVSFAA
+288 LFDLYKNVSFAA

-351 ILRANVVKRIP
+351 ILHADSVKRIP

-370 KLECMTLTFTEEEA
+370 KIECITLMFTEEEA

-423 VDKDCPMMWASGVL
+423 VDKDCPTMWAAGVL
-437 QNRSRTWEEK
+437 QNRPRTWEEK

-454 EIFGGFVNSKGY
+454 EIFGGTVNSKGY

-481 TITRAKKIYAR
+481 TITRAKKIYKR

-509 FSFQTLEN
+509 FSFQALEN

-545 WYDEGYEGDIMHCS
+545 WYDEGYEGDIWHCN

-603 DLVGKNSALVP
+603 DLVGKNSALVT
-614 YFKNGQEFKQNFETI
+614 YFKDGKEFKQNFESI

>member
-1 MNMNPFLL
+1 MKMNPFLL

-14 LTHILQYRKEL
+14 LTHILQYRPEL
-25 RQLTSYLTPRGSR
+25 RELTSYLTPRGSR
-38 LKGVDKVV
+38 LKGIDKVV
-46 FFGLSAYVHSYIVEN
+46 FFGLSSYVHSYIVEN

-86 GYSDEMIDRTINA
+86 GYTDEMIDKTIEH
-99 FRALHELQYL
+99 FKALHSLGYL

-114 AVAEGTLVPMGVP
+114 AVPEGTLVPMGVP

-133 TDPQFFWVGQ
+133 TNPEFFWVGQ

-154 HPMVSAT
+154 HPIVSAT

-167 KIARGAFSATVE
+167 KIARGAFFATVE

-214 NSSTVAARKHIKD
+214 NSSTVSARKHIQN
-227 VYGIAKSPV
+227 VYGKCDG
-236 NPVTKEHR
+236 N
-244 PQFTWGVRDKMK
+244 
-256 NTIVRGLTST
+256 VRGLTST

-288 LFDLYKDVSFAA
+288 LFDLYKNVSFAA

-309 VLTNILPNNFMKE
+309 VLTNILPNNFMEE
-322 IDERGKRGVFIGVR
+322 INERGKRGVFIGVR

-351 ILRANVVKRIP
+351 VLHADSIKRAVKRIP
-362 KEMLEDGT
+362 KEMIEDRT
-370 KLECMTLTFTEEEA
+370 KIERFALTFTEEEA

-390 GFREGN
+390 GFREGD
-396 LVAVMCD
+396 LVAVMYD
-403 GEEYLVRIRAVE
+403 GMEYLVRIRAVE
-415 HLRSIDET
+415 HLHSIDET
-423 VDKDCPMMWASGVL
+423 VDENCPIMWASGVL

-454 EIFGGFVNSKGY
+454 EIFGGSVNSKGF

-481 TITRAKKIYAR
+481 TITRAKKIYNR

-509 FSFQTLEN
+509 FSFQALEN
-517 EDGTLSP
+517 EDGSLSP
-524 FTRDTFSVAIKCTH
+524 FTRDTASIAIKCTH
-538 SKYITRE
+538 SKYV
-545 WYDEGYEGDIMHCS
+545 DEYGTVC
-559 VEEAERHVFKDPK
+559 ERHVYKDPRGW
-572 DFSGKKSQKG
+572 SQKKSQRG
-582 LCRIFFNED
+582 LCQIYFDEN
-591 GELTYEDELYEA
+591 GELTYKDELYER
-603 DLVGKNSALVP
+603 DLVGKNSALIP
-614 YFKNGQEFKQNFETI
+614 YFKDGKEFKQNFESI

>member
-1 MNMNPFLL
+1 MKMNPFLL

-14 LTHILQYRKEL
+14 LTHILQYRPEL
-25 RQLTSYLTPRGSR
+25 RELVSYLTPRGSR
-38 LKGVDKVV
+38 LKGVNKVV

-86 GYSDEMIDRTINA
+86 GYTDEMIDKTIEH
-99 FRALHELQYL
+99 FKALHKLQYL

-114 AVAEGTLVPMGVP
+114 AVPEGTLVPMGVP
-127 CLEIKS
+127 CVEIKS
-133 TDPQFFWVGQ
+133 TNPEFFWVGQ

-167 KIARGAFSATVE
+167 KIARGAFFATVE

-227 VYGIAKSPV
+227 VYTSSKSSV
-236 NPVTKEHR
+236 NPLTKQWR
-244 PQFTWGVRDKMK
+244 PHYTYGVREQMK

-274 ACLDGGDEVPTFKY
+274 ACLDGGDEFFTFQY
-288 LFDLYKDVSFAA
+288 LFNLYYDVSFAA

-309 VLTNILPNNFMKE
+309 VLTNILPNYFMHE
-322 IDERGKRGVFIGVR
+322 IDARGKRGVFIGVR

-351 ILRANVVKRIP
+351 ILHADAVKRIP
-362 KEMLEDGT
+362 KDMLEDGT
-370 KLECMTLTFTEEEA
+370 KLECMTLMFTEEEA

-415 HLRSIDET
+415 HLRSID
-423 VDKDCPMMWASGVL
+423 VSIAKDCPTMWASGVL

-447 GMVETMY
+447 GMVESMY
-454 EIFGGFVNSKGY
+454 ELFGGSVNSKGF

-481 TITRAKKIYAR
+481 TITRAKRIYKR
-492 LAIKG
+492 LEIKG
-497 FAANNVSLGVGS
+497 YAANNVSLGVGS
-509 FSFQTLEN
+509 FSFQALEN

-524 FTRDTFSVAIKCTH
+524 FTRDTFSVCVKCSH
-538 SKYITRE
+538 SKYC
-545 WYDEGYEGDIMHCS
+545 DENGEIQ
-559 VEEAERHVFKDPK
+559 ERFVYKDPK
-572 DFSGKKSQKG
+572 GWSSKKSTKG
-582 LCRIFFNED
+582 LCQIYFDEN
-591 GELTYEDELYEA
+591 GELTYKDEKYEN
-603 DLVGKNSALVP
+603 DLIGVNSALIP
-614 YFKNGQEFKQNFETI
+614 YFKDGKEYKQNFNAI
-629 RETIDENL
+629 RKTIDENL

>member
-1 MNMNPFLL
+1 MNPFLL

-14 LTHILQYRKEL
+14 LTHLLQYRPEL
-25 RQLTSYLTPRGSR
+25 RELTSYLTPRGSR

-61 FRENFFR
+61 FRENFFT

-86 GYSDEMIDRTINA
+86 GYTDEMIDKTIEH
-99 FRALHELQYL
+99 FKALHSLGYL

-114 AVAEGTLVPMGVP
+114 AVPEGTLVPMGVP

-133 TDPQFFWVGQ
+133 TNPEFFWVGQ

-167 KIARGAFSATVE
+167 KITRGAFSATVE
-179 NGIDERTAMCDF
+179 NGIDERTSMCDF

-227 VYGIAKSPV
+227 VY
-236 NPVTKEHR
+236 TKLS
-244 PQFTWGVRDKMK
+244 TRDKM
-256 NTIVRGLTST
+256 TSSIIRGLTST

-274 ACLDGGDEVPTFKY
+274 ACLDGGDEIPTFKY
-288 LFDLYKDVSFAA
+288 LFELYKNVSFAA

-309 VLTNILPNNFMKE
+309 VLTNILPNNFMEE
-322 IDERGKRGVFIGVR
+322 INERGKRGVFIGVR
-336 HDSAEPVDALCGTVP
+336 HDSAEPLDALCGNVP
-351 ILRANVVKRIP
+351 VINVLGVKELP
-362 KEMLEDGT
+362 DYMVDGDT
-370 KLECMTLTFTEEEA
+370 KLYAISITLEEMERIRS
-384 NNLWEQ
+384 LTVC
-390 GFREGN
+390 GK
-396 LVAVMCD
+396 VAI
-403 GEEYLVRIRAVE
+403 GEEDLVYQINAIKGDGFNRRITNDGNE
-415 HLRSIDET
+415 IG
-423 VDKDCPMMWASGVL
+423 WAL
-437 QNRSRTWEEK
+437 ATCLNRPRTWEEK
-447 GMVETMY
+447 GMVESMY
-454 EIFGGFVNSKGY
+454 EIFGGNINSKGF

-481 TITRAKKIYAR
+481 TITRAKKIYER
-492 LAIKG
+492 LAAKG

-509 FSFQTLEN
+509 FSFQALEN
-517 EDGTLSP
+517 EDGSLSP
-524 FTRDTFSVAIKCTH
+524 FTRDTFSICVKCSH
-538 SKYITRE
+538 SKY
-545 WYDEGYEGDIMHCS
+545 YDENGEIQ
-559 VEEAERHVFKDPK
+559 ERFVYKDPK
-572 DFSGKKSQKG
+572 GWSSKKSTRG
-582 LCRIFFNED
+582 LCQIYFDEK
-591 GELTYEDELYEA
+591 GELTYKDEKYEK
-603 DLVGKNSALVP
+603 DLIGANSALIS
-614 YFKNGQEFKQNFETI
+614 YFKDGKEYKQNFEEV
-629 RETIDENL
+629 RRTIDENL

>member
-1 MNMNPFLL
+1 MNPFLL

-14 LTHILQYRKEL
+14 LTHILQYRPEL
-25 RQLTSYLTPRGSR
+25 RELTSYLTPRGSR
-38 LKGVDKVV
+38 LKDIDKVV
-46 FFGLSAYVHSYIVEN
+46 FFGLSAYVHSYVVEN
-61 FRENFFR
+61 FNKNFFNR
-68 RNFEYCECEIREV
+68 PWWDSCNEVKEV
-81 LELGL
+81 LKEGL
-86 GYSDEMIDRTINA
+86 GYSDEMVAKTINNLYD
-99 FRALHELQYL
+99 LHELGYL

-133 TDPQFFWVGQ
+133 TNPQFFWVGQ

-167 KIARGAFSATVE
+167 KIARGAFFATVE

-214 NSSTVAARKHIKD
+214 NSSTVAARKHIQN
-227 VYGIAKSPV
+227 VYGKCDG
-236 NPVTKEHR
+236 N
-244 PQFTWGVRDKMK
+244 
-256 NTIVRGLTST
+256 VRGLTST

-274 ACLDGGDEVPTFKY
+274 ACLDGGDEIPTFKY
-288 LFDLYKDVSFAA
+288 LFDLYKNVSFAA

-351 ILRANVVKRIP
+351 VITATDVKELPDNMLDGNEKLYAISITLEEMERIRSLNVCGK
-362 KEMLEDGT
+362 
-370 KLECMTLTFTEEEA
+370 
-384 NNLWEQ
+384 
-390 GFREGN
+390 
-396 LVAVMCD
+396 VAI
-403 GEEYLVRIRAVE
+403 GEEDLVYQIQTINGDGFLRHITRDGNEIGWAVATC
-415 HLRSIDET
+415 L
-423 VDKDCPMMWASGVL
+423 
-437 QNRSRTWEEK
+437 NRPRTWEEK

-454 EIFGGFVNSKGY
+454 EIFGGTVNSKGY

-481 TITRAKKIYAR
+481 TITRAKRIYKR

-509 FSFQTLEN
+509 FSFQALEN

-545 WYDEGYEGDIMHCS
+545 WYDDGYEGDITHCS

-572 DFSGKKSQKG
+572 NFSGKKSQKG

-603 DLVGKNSALVP
+603 DLVGKNSALVT
-614 YFKNGQEFKQNFETI
+614 YFKDGQEFKQNFDSI

>member
-1 MNMNPFLL
+1 MNPWLL

-14 LTHILQYRKEL
+14 LTHILQYRPEL
-25 RQLTSYLTPRGSR
+25 RELTSYLTPRGSR

-46 FFGLSAYVHSYIVEN
+46 FFGLSAYVHSYVVEN
-61 FRENFFR
+61 FRENFFNR
-68 RNFEYCECEIREV
+68 PWWDSCNEVKEV
-81 LELGL
+81 LKEGL
-86 GYSDEMIDRTINA
+86 GYSDGMIFKTLENLH
-99 FRALHELQYL
+99 ALHELGYL
-109 PVEIN
+109 PVEIK

-127 CLEIKS
+127 CVEIKS
-133 TDPQFFWVGQ
+133 TNPQFFWVGQ

-214 NSSTVAARKHIKD
+214 NSSTVAARNHIQR
-227 VYGIAKSPV
+227 VYGKCDG
-236 NPVTKEHR
+236 N
-244 PQFTWGVRDKMK
+244 
-256 NTIVRGLTST
+256 VRGLTST

-274 ACLDGGDEVPTFKY
+274 ACLDGGDEIPTFKY
-288 LFDLYKDVSFAA
+288 LFDLYKNVSFAA

-351 ILRANVVKRIP
+351 VITATDVKELPDHMLDGDEKLYAISITLEEMERIRSLNVCGK
-362 KEMLEDGT
+362 
-370 KLECMTLTFTEEEA
+370 
-384 NNLWEQ
+384 
-390 GFREGN
+390 
-396 LVAVMCD
+396 VAI
-403 GEEYLVRIRAVE
+403 GEEDLVYQIKTINGDGFLRHITRDGNEIGWAV
-415 HLRSIDET
+415 
-423 VDKDCPMMWASGVL
+423 ASCL
-437 QNRSRTWEEK
+437 NRPRTWEEK

-454 EIFGGFVNSKGY
+454 EIFGGTVNSKGY

-481 TITRAKKIYAR
+481 TITRAKKIYER

-509 FSFQTLEN
+509 FSFQALEN

-538 SKYITRE
+538 SKYV
-545 WYDEGYEGDIMHCS
+545 DEYGTVC
-559 VEEAERHVFKDPK
+559 ERHVFKDPK
-572 DFSGKKSQKG
+572 NFSGKKSQKG

-603 DLVGKNSALVP
+603 DLVGKNSALVT
-614 YFKNGQEFKQNFETI
+614 YFKDGQEFKQNFESI